1 MIRYFSESIL
11 HESNQQFCWS
21 LISLKDSNL
30 ILISLKI
37 YKKGN
42 QKRKASINAPKLPA
56 PSINP
61 PIPNWSGNQKSIKER
76 KAQIAKQVATK
87 DYIDYY
93 EVRWLAPHHKILKN

>member
-11 HESNQQFCWS
+11 HESNQQFCCS
-21 LISLKDSNL
+21 LISLKDSDL

-61 PIPNWSGNQKSIKER
+61 PITNWSGNQKSIKER